1 MVRFFSISGTASN
14 GMPVNRMIEA
24 SDEAEARAYAAKE
37 QITLSRLQPIGQQD
51 LPLPPQ
57 YLALPQTADSTVL
70 RLGNSGNSLLALGW
84 LSILFSVLFVVCLI
98 PIFLLPAMLLVLG
111 MILLQ
116 IGFTRRVRYIAL
128 ATRELDRPARA
139 LDEASS
145 D

>member
-1 MVRFFSISGTASN
+1 MRKFFSISGTASN

-24 SDEAEARAYAAKE
+24 SDEAEVRAYAAKE
-37 QITLSRLQPIGQQD
+37 QITLSRLQPVGQQG

-57 YLALPQTADSTVL
+57 YLSLPPTSDSTVL

-84 LSILFSVLFVVCLI
+84 LSILFSLLFVVCLI
-98 PIFLLPAMLLVLG
+98 PIFLIPGILLVLG

-116 IGFTRRVRYIAL
+116 IGFTRRVRYIVLATQELGRPAL
-128 ATRELDRPARA
+128 ALED
-139 LDEASS
+139 ASS